1 MKTEQEIKEKI
12 NIYKKIK
19 DKAFIFT
26 SEFSL
31 ASGAIAALEW
41 VFAKN
46 ATTGEGSGIKGK
58 GGIKWRRLW
67 K

>member
-26 SEFSL
+26 SEFTL
-31 ASGAIAALEW
+31 ASGAITALEW
-41 VFAKN
+41 VL
-46 ATTGEGSGIKGK
+46 EIE
-58 GGIKWRRLW
+58 
-67 K
+67 

>member
-41 VFAKN
+41 VLQKTQQLEKARELKVK
-46 ATTGEGSGIKGK
+46 EE
-58 GGIKWRRLW
+58 KWRE
-67 K
+67 

>member
-12 NIYKKIK
+12 NIYKKMR

-41 VFAKN
+41 VLQS
-46 ATTGEGSGIKGK
+46 ERRCDGSAECEKSISFS
-58 GGIKWRRLW
+58 RM
-67 K
+67 

>member
-1 MKTEQEIKEKI
+1 MKTEQEIIEKI

-31 ASGAIAALEW
+31 ASGAISALEW
-41 VFAKN
+41 VVAKN
-46 ATTGEGSGIKGK
+46 ATTREDGK
-58 GGIKWRRLW
+58 RG
-67 K
+67 